1 MRKVEIEFVS
11 EQQYHDD
18 RESSKLKASGQ
29 FEVIDGIKTITYTEP
44 DEEMGKSETVVK
56 VINNNF
62 IEMTR
67 KGVYETT
74 FLIEE
79 GKTHS
84 CIYKT
89 PFGEMNMDI
98 VATRVNAQIPDVSGK
113 ILLCYRLESNS
124 EIIGENNLLLKIN
137 EF

>member
-18 RESSKLKASGQ
+18 RESSKLKASGTM
-29 FEVIDGIKTITYTEP
+29 EDIDGIKVISYTEP
-44 DEEMGKSETVVK
+44 DDEMGKCETVVK
-56 VINNNF
+56 IINTHF
-62 IEMTR
+62 IEMSR

-84 CIYKT
+84 CVYRT

-98 VATRVNAQIPDVSGK
+98 VATRVNANIPDCSGK
-113 ILLCYRLESNS
+113 ILLCYRLESNR
-124 EIIGENNLLLKIN
+124 EIIGENNLLMKIN
-137 EF
+137 EV

>member
-18 RESSKLKASGQ
+18 RESSKLKASGT
-29 FEVIDGIKTITYTEP
+29 FEIIDGKKVITYTEP
-44 DEEMGKSETVVK
+44 DEEMGKSETVIE

-62 IEMTR
+62 IKMTR
-67 KGVYETT
+67 KGIYQAV

-98 VATRVNAQIPDVSGK
+98 VAKRVNANLPDCSGK
-113 ILLCYRLESNS
+113 ILLCYNIESNS
-124 EIIGENNLLLKIN
+124 EIIGENNLLMKIN
-137 EF
+137 EI

>member
-18 RESSKLKASGQ
+18 RESSKLKAHGTM
-29 FEVIDGIKTITYTEP
+29 EEIDGVKTISYTEP
-44 DEEMGKSETVVK
+44 DNEMGKCETVVK
-56 VINNNF
+56 VINNHF
-62 IEMTR
+62 IEMSR

-84 CIYKT
+84 CVYRT
-89 PFGEMNMDI
+89 PFGEMAMDI
-98 VATRVNAQIPDVSGK
+98 VAQQVNAQIPDVSGK
-113 ILLCYRLESNS
+113 ILLCYTLQSNG
-124 EIIGENNLLLKIN
+124 EIIGENNLLMKIN
-137 EF
+137 EV

>member
-18 RESSKLKASGQ
+18 RESSKLKAKGTI
-29 FEVIDGIKTITYTEP
+29 EETDGIKGISYTEP
-44 DEEMGKSETVVK
+44 DDEMGKCETIVK
-56 VINNNF
+56 VINNHF
-62 IEMTR
+62 IEMSR

-98 VATRVNAQIPDVSGK
+98 VATRVNANIPDCSGK
-113 ILLCYRLESNS
+113 ILLCYRLESNK
-124 EIIGENNLLLKIN
+124 EIIGENNLLMKIN
-137 EF
+137 EV

>member
-11 EQQYHDD
+11 EQQYCDD
-18 RESSKLKASGQ
+18 RDSSKLKALGTLQ
-29 FEVIDGIKTITYTEP
+29 EIDGIKVISYTEP
-44 DEEMGKSETVVK
+44 DEEMGKSETVIE

-62 IEMTR
+62 IRMTR
-67 KGVYETT
+67 KGLYEAV

-98 VATRVNAQIPDVSGK
+98 VAKRVNANIPDCSGK
-113 ILLCYRLESNS
+113 ILLCYHLESNS
-124 EIIGENNLLLKIN
+124 DIIGENNLLMKIN
-137 EF
+137 EI

>member
-1 MRKVEIEFVS
+1 MIKVEIEFVS

-18 RESSKLKASGQ
+18 RESSKLKASGTM
-29 FEVIDGIKTITYTEP
+29 EDIDGIKVISYTEP
-44 DEEMGKSETVVK
+44 DDEMGKCETVVK
-56 VINNNF
+56 IINNHF
-62 IEMTR
+62 IEMSR

-84 CIYKT
+84 CIYRT

-98 VATRVNAQIPDVSGK
+98 VATRVNANIPDCSGK
-113 ILLCYRLESNS
+113 ILLCYRLESNK
-124 EIIGENNLLLKIN
+124 EIIGENNLLMKIN
-137 EF
+137 EV

>member
-1 MRKVEIEFVS
+1 MRKVEIEFIS

-18 RESSKLKASGQ
+18 RESSKLKAKGQ
-29 FEVIDGIKTITYTEP
+29 FDVVDGIKTITYTEP
-44 DEEMGKSETVVK
+44 DSEMGESKTVIR
-56 VINNNF
+56 VINDNF

-67 KGVYETT
+67 KGAYETV

-79 GKTHS
+79 GKAHS
-84 CIYKT
+84 CVYKT

-113 ILLCYRLESNS
+113 ILLCYNLESNS
-124 EIIGENNLLLKIN
+124 EIIGENNLLMKIN
-137 EF
+137 EV

>member
-1 MRKVEIEFVS
+1 MRKIEIEFVS

-18 RESSKLKASGQ
+18 RESSKLKANGQ
-29 FEVIDGIKTITYTEP
+29 FEVIDGVKTITYTEP
-44 DEEMGKSETVVK
+44 DEEMGKSKTVVK
-56 VINNNF
+56 IINDNF

-84 CIYKT
+84 CVYRT
-89 PFGEMNMDI
+89 PFGDMNMDI

-124 EIIGENNLLLKIN
+124 EIIGENNLLMKIN
-137 EF
+137 EV

>member
-18 RESSKLKASGQ
+18 RDSSKLKASGTLQ
-29 FEVIDGIKTITYTEP
+29 EIDGIKVISYTEP
-44 DEEMGKSETVVK
+44 DDEMGKCETVVK

-62 IEMTR
+62 IEMSR

-79 GKTHS
+79 GQTHS
-84 CIYKT
+84 CIYRT
-89 PFGEMNMDI
+89 PFGEMEMNI
-98 VATRVNAQIPDVSGK
+98 VAQRVNAQIPEVSGK
-113 ILLCYRLESNS
+113 ILLCYRLESNG
-124 EIIGENNLLLKIN
+124 EIIGENNLLMKIN
-137 EF
+137 EV

>member
-1 MRKVEIEFVS
+1 MRNVEIEFVS

-18 RESSKLKASGQ
+18 RESSKLKAKGTM
-29 FEVIDGIKTITYTEP
+29 EEIDGVKVITYTEP
-44 DEEMGKSETVVK
+44 DEELGKSETVIE

-62 IEMTR
+62 IRMTR
-67 KGVYETT
+67 KGLYQAV

-98 VATRVNAQIPDVSGK
+98 VAKRVNAVIPDCSGK
-113 ILLCYRLESNS
+113 ILLCYNIESNS
-124 EIIGENNLLLKIN
+124 EIIGENNLLMKIN
-137 EF
+137 EI

>member
-1 MRKVEIEFVS
+1 MRSVEIEFVS
-11 EQQYHDD
+11 EQQYCDD
-18 RESSKLKASGQ
+18 RESSKLKALGTL
-29 FEVIDGIKTITYTEP
+29 EEIDGIKVISYTEP
-44 DEEMGKSETVVK
+44 DEEMGKCQTVVK

-62 IEMTR
+62 IEMSR
-67 KGVYETT
+67 NGLYETV

-84 CIYKT
+84 CVYRT

-98 VATRVNAQIPDVSGK
+98 VGARVNAQIPDCSGK

-124 EIIGENNLLLKIN
+124 EVIGENNLLMKIN
-137 EF
+137 EI

>member
-1 MRKVEIEFVS
+1 MRNVEIEFVS

-18 RESSKLKASGQ
+18 RESSKLKAKGTMQ
-29 FEVIDGIKTITYTEP
+29 EIDGIKVISYTEP
-44 DEEMGKSETVVK
+44 DDEMGKCETVVR

-62 IEMTR
+62 IEMKR
-67 KGVYETT
+67 NGVYETT

-84 CIYKT
+84 CIYRT

-98 VATRVNAQIPDVSGK
+98 VATRVNANIPDCSGK
-113 ILLCYRLESNS
+113 ILLCYRLESNK
-124 EIIGENNLLLKIN
+124 EIIGENNLLMKIN
-137 EF
+137 EV

>member
-18 RESSKLKASGQ
+18 RESSKLKAQGTLQ
-29 FEVIDGIKTITYTEP
+29 EIDGIKVISYTEP
-44 DEEMGKSETVVK
+44 DEEMGKCETVVK
-56 VINNNF
+56 IINNNF
-62 IEMTR
+62 IEMR
-67 KGVYETT
+67 RNGVYETV

-84 CIYKT
+84 CIYRT

-98 VATRVNAQIPDVSGK
+98 VAERVNAQIPDVSGK
-113 ILLCYRLESNS
+113 ILLCYRLESNG
-124 EIIGENNLLLKIN
+124 EIIGENNLLMKIN
-137 EF
+137 EV

>member
-18 RESSKLKASGQ
+18 RESSKLKASGTM
-29 FEVIDGIKTITYTEP
+29 EDIDGIKVISYTEP
-44 DEEMGKSETVVK
+44 DDEMGKCETIVK
-56 VINNNF
+56 VINNHF
-62 IEMTR
+62 IEMRRT
-67 KGVYETT
+67 GVYETT

-84 CIYKT
+84 CIYRT

-98 VATRVNAQIPDVSGK
+98 VAERVNAQIPDVSGK
-113 ILLCYRLESNS
+113 ILLCYRLESNG
-124 EIIGENNLLLKIN
+124 EIIGENNLLMKIN
-137 EF
+137 EV

>member
-18 RESSKLKASGQ
+18 RESSKLKASGTM
-29 FEVIDGIKTITYTEP
+29 EDIDGIKVISYTEP
-44 DEEMGKSETVVK
+44 DNEMGKCETVVK
-56 VINNNF
+56 IINNNF
-62 IEMTR
+62 IEMSR

-84 CIYKT
+84 CVYRT

-98 VATRVNAQIPDVSGK
+98 VATRVNANIPDCSGK
-113 ILLCYRLESNS
+113 ILLCYRLESNR
-124 EIIGENNLLLKIN
+124 EIIGENNLLMKIN
-137 EF
+137 EV

>member
-1 MRKVEIEFVS
+1 MRKVEIEFIS

-18 RESSKLKASGQ
+18 RESSKLKAIGQ
-29 FEVIDGIKTITYTEP
+29 FEIVDGVKTITYTEP
-44 DEEMGKSETVVK
+44 DEEMGKSETIVK

-67 KGVYETT
+67 KGVYETS

-84 CIYKT
+84 CVYKT

-137 EF
+137 EI

>member
-1 MRKVEIEFVS
+1 MRNVEIEFVS

-18 RESSKLKASGQ
+18 RESSKLKAKGTMQ
-29 FEVIDGIKTITYTEP
+29 EIDGIKVISYTEP
-44 DEEMGKSETVVK
+44 DDEMGKCETVVK
-56 VINNNF
+56 VINNHF
-62 IEMTR
+62 IEMSR

-84 CIYKT
+84 CIYRT

-98 VATRVNAQIPDVSGK
+98 VAVRVNAQIPDCSGK
-113 ILLCYRLESNS
+113 ILLCYRLEGNG
-124 EIIGENNLLLKIN
+124 EIIGENNLLMKIN
-137 EF
+137 EV

>member
-18 RESSKLKASGQ
+18 RESSKLKAQGVM
-29 FEVIDGIKTITYTEP
+29 EEIDGVKTISYTEP
-44 DEEMGKSETVVK
+44 DDEMSKCETVVK
-56 VINNNF
+56 IISDHF
-62 IEMTR
+62 IEMSR

-84 CIYKT
+84 CIYRT

-98 VATRVNAQIPDVSGK
+98 VAQRVNAFIPDTSGK
-113 ILLCYRLESNS
+113 ILLCYTLQSNG
-124 EIIGENNLLLKIN
+124 EIIGENNLLMKIN
-137 EF
+137 EV

>member
-18 RESSKLKASGQ
+18 RESSKLKASGTM
-29 FEVIDGIKTITYTEP
+29 EDIDGIKVISYTEP
-44 DEEMGKSETVVK
+44 DDEMGKCETVVK
-56 VINNNF
+56 IINNNF
-62 IEMTR
+62 IEMSR

-84 CIYKT
+84 CVYRT

-98 VATRVNAQIPDVSGK
+98 VATRVNANIPDCSGK
-113 ILLCYRLESNS
+113 ILLCYRLESNR
-124 EIIGENNLLLKIN
+124 EIIGENNLLMKIN
-137 EF
+137 EV

>member
-18 RESSKLKASGQ
+18 RESSKLKASGTMK
-29 FEVIDGIKTITYTEP
+29 EIDGIKVISYTEP
-44 DEEMGKSETVVK
+44 DDEMGKCETVVK
-56 VINNNF
+56 IINNHF
-62 IEMTR
+62 IEMSR

-84 CIYKT
+84 CIYRT

-98 VATRVNAQIPDVSGK
+98 VATRVNANIPDCSGK
-113 ILLCYRLESNS
+113 ILLCYRLESNR
-124 EIIGENNLLLKIN
+124 EIIGENNLLMKIN
-137 EF
+137 EV

>member
-11 EQQYHDD
+11 EQQYHDE
-18 RESSKLKASGQ
+18 RESSKLKAQGVMQ
-29 FEVIDGIKTITYTEP
+29 EVDGLKVISYVEP
-44 DEEMGKSETVVK
+44 DDEMGKCETIVK
-56 VINNNF
+56 VINNHF
-62 IEMTR
+62 IEMSR

-84 CIYKT
+84 CIYRT

-98 VATRVNAQIPDVSGK
+98 VAERVNAQIPDCSGK
-113 ILLCYRLESNS
+113 ILLCYKLESNG
-124 EIIGENNLLLKIN
+124 EIIGENNLLMKIN
-137 EF
+137 EV

>member
-18 RESSKLKASGQ
+18 RESSKLKASGTM
-29 FEVIDGIKTITYTEP
+29 EDIDGIKVISYTEP
-44 DEEMGKSETVVK
+44 DDEMGKCETVVK
-56 VINNNF
+56 IINNHF
-62 IEMTR
+62 IEMSR
-67 KGVYETT
+67 KGVYETN

-84 CIYKT
+84 CIYRT

-98 VATRVNAQIPDVSGK
+98 VATRVNANIPDCSGK
-113 ILLCYRLESNS
+113 ILLCYRLESNR
-124 EIIGENNLLLKIN
+124 EIIGENNLLMKIN
-137 EF
+137 EV

>member
-18 RESSKLKASGQ
+18 RESSKLKAKGTM
-29 FEVIDGIKTITYTEP
+29 EENDGIKVISYTEP
-44 DEEMGKSETVVK
+44 DDEMGKCETVVK

-62 IEMTR
+62 IEMSR

-84 CIYKT
+84 CIYRT

-98 VATRVNAQIPDVSGK
+98 VAERVNAQIPDVSGK
-113 ILLCYRLESNS
+113 ILLCYRLESNG
-124 EIIGENNLLLKIN
+124 EIIGENNLLMKIN
-137 EF
+137 EV